1 MEASAPREPDSER
14 SHPTSEDLELAS
26 YLEAATSEER
36 PDDTS
41 RRDAPKARLGAESGA
56 RETVIIL
63 DFGSQYSMLI
73 ARRVRECHVYC
84 ELVPHDAPWEQ
95 VERLNP
101 RGFILS
107 GGPASVYDEGAPQ
120 APAYVFESGLP
131 VLGICYGMQLLAHQ
145 LGGKVS
151 PSTHREYGHAVIRW
165 ADDVGAHHDAPLR
178 DGLPPS
184 IPVWMSHG
192 DRITE
197 LPPGFRALAHSDSSP
212 YAVMANDRGLIGLQF
227 HPEVV
232 HTPHGK
238 QLLENFLL
246 RVCGCRGDWT
256 AGNFIADSILRI
268 REQIGDGRVICAL
281 SGGVDSAVTAA
292 LVHRAIGDQL
302 TCIFVNNGLL
312 RREEPERVVDTFH
325 RHLKLNL
332 IHTDATDR
340 FLDRLAGVTD
350 PEEKR
355 RIVGET
361 FIRVFEEESDKLRS
375 GHLAPNGDDTTR
387 RDAPK
392 ARLGA
397 GAGSGAGGRVDFIAQ
412 GTTYPDV
419 IESGGA
425 SGAQAPNSGG
435 QAVAGDNSS
444 FGDNGSPT
452 NDPSSPEQQL
462 SLTGGKSPTQH
473 SALGTQHSSR
483 VAATIKTHHNV
494 GGLPKEMTFEL
505 VEPLRYLFKDEVR
518 QVGLALGLPEEIVFR
533 QPFPGPGLAIRII
546 GDVTRDKLDTLRAC
560 DWIVMDEVKSAAMYR
575 DLWQA
580 FAVLTDSRS
589 VGVMGDYRTYG
600 HVVAIRAVTAE
611 DAMTA
616 DWARLPYDLLARIA
630 NRIVNEVPAVNR
642 VVYDIT
648 SKPPGT
654 IEWE

>member
-1 MEASAPREPDSER
+1 MEPPPADNAQSKPP
-14 SHPTSEDLELAS
+14 HPTSEDLELSS
-26 YLEAATSEER
+26 YLEAATGEEA
-36 PDDTS
+36 DDGA
-41 RRDAPKARLGAESGA
+41 RRDASARRVEAEPGA
-56 RETVIIL
+56 RETIVIV

-120 APAYVFESGLP
+120 APAWVFESGLP
-131 VLGICYGMQLLAHQ
+131 VLAICYGMQLLAHQ

-151 PSTHREYGHAVIRW
+151 PSSHREYGHAVIRW
-165 ADDVGAHHDAPLR
+165 AEGDQNRTSDLGPRTSNPLTSLFE
-178 DGLPPS
+178 GLPPS

-268 REQIGDGRVICAL
+268 REQVGDGRVICAL

-325 RHLKLNL
+325 RHLNIPL
-332 IHTDATDR
+332 IHTDATNR
-340 FLDRLAGVTD
+340 FLDRLAGVID

-361 FIRVFEEESDKLRS
+361 FIRVFEEESDKLFQIDGEPNSSVRAEPVEALPLSRSRRLSGASRS
-375 GHLAPNGDDTTR
+375 GA
-387 RDAPK
+387 
-392 ARLGA
+392 
-397 GAGSGAGGRVDFIAQ
+397 VDFIAQ

-419 IESGGA
+419 IESGAHSTAA
-425 SGAQAPNSGG
+425 SGAP
-435 QAVAGDNSS
+435 
-444 FGDNGSPT
+444 
-452 NDPSSPEQQL
+452 
-462 SLTGGKSPTQH
+462 
-473 SALGTQHSSR
+473 
-483 VAATIKTHHNV
+483 VAAGVAAGSKTAVTIKTHHNV
-494 GGLPKEMTFEL
+494 GGLPKDLTFEL
-505 VEPLRYLFKDEVR
+505 VEPMRYLFKDEVR

-546 GDVTRDKLDTLRAC
+546 GEVTRDKLDTLRAC

-580 FAVLTDSRS
+580 FAVLTDTRS